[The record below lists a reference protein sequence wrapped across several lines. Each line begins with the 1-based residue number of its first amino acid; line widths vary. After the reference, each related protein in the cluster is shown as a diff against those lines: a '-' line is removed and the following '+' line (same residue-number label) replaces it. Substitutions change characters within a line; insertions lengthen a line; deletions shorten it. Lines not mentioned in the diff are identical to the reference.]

1 MPALYQKGPLF
12 FCWLGTRQIPT
23 LGKEN
28 LHQRKFEPATSTVEN
43 PPSTS
48 GPKPYRRKAT
58 SARYTTVLVWELV
71 YHAPKIGSGLPEKPW
86 GEHRKTI
93 FKASKRDENKGKWQ
107 SPSKCNSKREQ
118 QKNTLVNI
126 DVPVVCPCVCVCV
139 RVRFSCQCPYAF
151 ASCMF
156 HTICTRENFET
167 CCNIKNSSERTP
179 ILN

>member
-58 SARYTTVLVWELV
+58 SARYTTVLVLGV
-71 YHAPKIGSGLPEKPW
+71 GIPRPKNWSGTA
-86 GEHRKTI
+86 RKTLRGAQ
-93 FKASKRDENKGKWQ
+93 KNHLQGLKKGWKQRQMTKSKQ
-107 SPSKCNSKREQ
+107 MQQ
-118 QKNTLVNI
+118 QKGTEKTTLVNI
-126 DVPVVCPCVCVCV
+126 DVPVVCPCVSVCA
-139 RVRFSCQCPYAF
+139 FACQCPHAF

-156 HTICTRENFET
+156 HIICTRENFGT
-167 CCNIKNSSERTP
+167 SRCNIKKLQRKNSNS
-179 ILN
+179 